1 MGWFNSPD
9 LFYFTSETVTD
20 IVNATFPGT
29 HIPPNPHAPTK
40 SIYNVS
46 PGITDSHT
54 QLQYTDLYM
63 DDINCLT

>member
-1 MGWFNSPD
+1 MGWVNSLD

-20 IVNATFPGT
+20 IVNAAFPGT
-29 HIPPNPHAPTK
+29 HIPPNPYTPTK
-40 SIYNVS
+40 YIYNVS
-46 PGITDSHT
+46 PGVTDSYS